1 MKSVIIITLILIC
14 SVLTISRDQ
23 LTIEQR
29 LQINSLQ
36 GLHTS
41 SVFENVFNILDWKS
55 DGIIWPLIKDE
66 DICYK
71 ILKNLGKAN
80 LTKFIMVSEGV
91 IENRKGHIASFWYL
105 SYDEISASQKMV
117 TIVSDI
123 INSI

>member
-91 IENRKGHIASFWYL
+91 IENRKGHIASFWYS